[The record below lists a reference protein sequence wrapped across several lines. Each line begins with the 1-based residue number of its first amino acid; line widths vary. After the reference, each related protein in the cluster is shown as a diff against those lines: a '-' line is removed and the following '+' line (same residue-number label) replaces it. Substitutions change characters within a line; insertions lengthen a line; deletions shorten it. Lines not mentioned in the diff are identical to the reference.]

1 MWSTTFDPENRL
13 VAGDL
18 ERRWSERLK
27 EVARLED
34 ELRAASGGQP
44 PAIIVVERAELLAL
58 ATDLPRLWN
67 DPRGSLATRKRV
79 VRAALEEIVV
89 CEAVIA
95 RLSKS

>member
-58 ATDLPRLWN
+58 ATDLPRPLE
-67 DPRGSLATRKRV
+67 RSKR
-79 VRAALEEIVV
+79 
-89 CEAVIA
+89 IA
-95 RLSKS
+95 CDAETGCACGA